1 MPNVSNK
8 FYEFSSFQLNA
19 KERFLL
25 RNGERIPLTPKAFDT
40 LLILV
45 ERHGH
50 IVEKNDLMKMV
61 WPDAIVEENNL
72 NQNISTIRKALGETS
87 HSGQFIETLPRRGY
101 RFIAEVKEVMVED
114 PKPTIAAPA
123 VIASD
128 LPQRIIPKPNV
139 WPRISVSLVLLVTL
153 TGIFYFVNAKRGA
166 SSSIA
171 RSTTFKLNRLSS
183 TYGAWETAISP
194 DGKQVAYIIG
204 DVRNQSLRLKQMDTG
219 AEIELLAH
227 ETGRF
232 RGLTFSPDGKSLYY
246 SQMEKSTSKHA
257 LFRKPIQGGE
267 AKRLMSGVDSAVTFS
282 PDGKRIA
289 FVRDLKETGESWL
302 ILASAD
308 GGEEQPIASQKKPD
322 YFTIEGPSWSPDGR
336 LIAVA
341 VAHPSP
347 VFRFQIVTIN
357 VATHEVTAI
366 PDHKLI
372 WASKVAW
379 LPDMSGIALIG
390 RSEKNVTQN
399 DQLWIID
406 YPQGELN
413 RVVTD
418 LHTYRGISMDKS
430 GTALLTIRSETRS
443 DIWILPESDSR
454 RAQIITSDPASQL
467 GGNGIAWTFDGQLIY
482 TSLASGHKDLWIMR
496 ADGSH
501 ARPLTTDP
509 QDNVEAPSITAD
521 GQYVVFNAGRNGVPR
536 IWRIGLDGKDPVELT
551 HGKMD
556 LQSFSSPVEKFIYF
570 SQDVRGKRIVSRVKV
585 EGGEP
590 QPLTDKVT
598 EYPTV
603 SPDGKWIACFYQATP
618 GMPQQVAVLPAEGG
632 PPKYVLDVP
641 AISDS
646 SLRWHPDGQS
656 ITFLIRDDGTMNI
669 WRKPI
674 SGGAPEKITDF
685 KTDRIFSYAW
695 SRDGRTLA
703 CARGAVHRDV
713 VMINEL
719 AP

>member
-308 GGEEQPIASQKKPD
+308 GGEEQP
-322 YFTIEGPSWSPDGR
+322 F
-336 LIAVA
+336 
-341 VAHPSP
+341 
-347 VFRFQIVTIN
+347 
-357 VATHEVTAI
+357 
-366 PDHKLI
+366 I

-379 LPDMSGIALIG
+379 MPDMSGIALIG